1 MMGRGGREQ
10 ECNYL
15 FTYLLPATA
24 GGMRYS
30 VGESVIYHEI
40 NVSID
45 FSHLVDLYILL
56 DRLKFQQI
64 L

>member
-1 MMGRGGREQ
+1 
-10 ECNYL
+10 
-15 FTYLLPATA
+15 
-24 GGMRYS
+24 MRYS
-30 VGESVIYHEI
+30 VGESVIYREI
-40 NVSID
+40 NASID